1 MTVLLGIETSCDET
15 AAAVVAAG
23 ADGVPELRSSI
34 VASQHDTHAPF
45 GGVVPELAAR
55 AHVERIDGVVLA
67 ALDDAGVGVAD
78 LDGVAVTAGPG
89 LAGALHVGVATAKGI
104 CVATGLPLFGVHH
117 LVAHLWANRIADPD
131 LRTPAVALLVSGGH
145 TLLLRVDGDDDTG
158 DAGDPAGR
166 LGDLRV
172 TVLGG
177 TVDDAV
183 GEAYDK
189 VARMMGLGYPGGP
202 LIDRLAADGDPDA
215 VALPRA
221 MRNDGLDF
229 SFSGLKTAVVQAV
242 RRADAAGTPVGAEDL
257 AASFQAAVVDVLVD
271 KTMRAVQRTGV
282 EQVAVGGGVA
292 ANSALRR
299 RVTEACDRAGVR
311 VAVPPPALCG
321 DNAAMIAAAALVRA
335 RSGDADPLDLPVRPT
350 WPLPA
355 AVTSVD

>member
-1 MTVLLGIETSCDET
+1 VTVLLGIETSCDET
-15 AAAVVAAG
+15 AAAVVTAG
-23 ADGVPELRSSI
+23 ENGVPVVRSSI

-55 AHVERIDGVVLA
+55 AHVERIDVVVLA

-89 LAGALHVGVATAKGI
+89 LAGALHVGVAAAKGI

-145 TLLLRVDGDDDTG
+145 TLLLHVHGDDGADGDDG
-158 DAGDPAGR
+158 DVP

-172 TVLGG
+172 AVLGG

-202 LIDRLAADGDPDA
+202 VIDRLAADGDPDA

-221 MRNDGLDF
+221 MRHDGVDF

-242 RRADAAGTPVGAEDL
+242 RRADAAGTPIAPQDL

-271 KTMRAVQRTGV
+271 KTMRAVRDTGV
-282 EQVAVGGGVA
+282 DQVAVGGGVA

-299 RVTEACDRAGVR
+299 HITDACDAAGVR

-321 DNAAMIAAAALVRA
+321 DNAAMIAAAAVGRA
-335 RSGDADPLDLPVRPT
+335 RRGDADPLDLPVRPT

-355 AVTSVD
+355 APGAAR